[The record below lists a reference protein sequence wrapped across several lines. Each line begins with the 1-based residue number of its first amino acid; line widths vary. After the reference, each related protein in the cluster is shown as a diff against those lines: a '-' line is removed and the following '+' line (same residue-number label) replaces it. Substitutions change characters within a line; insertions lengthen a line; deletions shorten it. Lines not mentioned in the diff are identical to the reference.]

1 MKKKQ
6 QKIGLIVVVVIV
18 LVVAGVLIIKNMN
31 SKKTAETETEQ
42 AVVKKKKISAPIN
55 VIALSERPMVTLK
68 PYTENGGRFVSI
80 EVNQL
85 RKQATA
91 AEYEIVY
98 NVIGASAVSA
108 SGAKIKVPNSEEQ
121 EGQQG
126 FMGELDLTSLPTKT
140 ENRFGTCSAGGA
152 CINNSVSGGS
162 LTLTFDG
169 EEKYAVMNNWT
180 YFEAG
185 KEENITDDG
194 LFKLEAAGLTKEK
207 DYLIATA
214 MGLPENLP
222 ADVVMI
228 SDGGKD
234 NGTIPV
240 AYQINFTTTPKI
252 NEAIVNF
259 PKNATGKVA
268 VWDGEKWA
276 TYDQGEAVPMADGYI
291 YVLMESV

>member
-6 QKIGLIVVVVIV
+6 QKIGLIVVVMIV
-18 LVVAGVLIIKNMN
+18 LAIVGFLIIKNMN
-31 SKKTAETETEQ
+31 AKKTAETGTEQ
-42 AVVKKKKISAPIN
+42 TVVKKKKISAPIN
-55 VIALSERPMVTLK
+55 VVALSERPIVALK
-68 PYTENGGRFVSI
+68 PYTENSGRFVSI
-80 EVNQL
+80 EVSQL

-152 CINNSVSGGS
+152 CINSSVSGGS

-169 EEKYAVMNNWT
+169 TEKYAVMNDWT
-180 YFEAG
+180 YFETG
-185 KEENITDDG
+185 KEENLTDDG
-194 LFKLEAAGLTKEK
+194 LFKLAAAGLVKEK
-207 DYLIATA
+207 DYLIAGA
-214 MGLPENLP
+214 IGLPENLP
-222 ADVVMI
+222 AEVVMI

-234 NGTIPV
+234 NGTKAL
-240 AYQINFTTTPKI
+240 AYQINFTSVPKI
-252 NEAIVNF
+252 NEAIINF
-259 PKNATGKVA
+259 PKNTNGKVA
-268 VWDGEKWA
+268 VWDTTKW
-276 TYDQGEAVPMADGYI
+276 TIYNQGEAMPMADGYI
-291 YVLMESV
+291 YALTESI